1 MAGSVE
7 ERDGSRSVA
16 ASIAIPVVLVAVAA
30 LVGWLLLLLVKGI
43 VVVLCFAIGA
53 ALIAVPLL
61 MARRLLRDHQ
71 GRDRWRR
78 VRDLATAVLVGAAL
92 IVVGYYVGRHGW
104 LLIAVPAGVLA
115 LSRVASASGRRLRR
129 GADDDRRL
137 TG

>member
-1 MAGSVE
+1 MMST
-7 ERDGSRSVA
+7 RTPL
-16 ASIAIPVVLVAVAA
+16 I
-30 LVGWLLLLLVKGI
+30 LLV
-43 VVVLCFAIGA
+43 F
-53 ALIAVPLL
+53 
-61 MARRLLRDHQ
+61 